1 MMNLVYVKKI
11 NALPTGVDRVEIGNW
26 TKTREINEI
35 KGEEK
40 KLNSERF
47 DNIRNIN
54 FEDSL
59 NQIEEFTNL
68 YTSTSKSMRT
78 VKQVNDDSKN
88 IINENIIKENKVLR
102 TRVRTFEPIYSF
114 TYDTIKTWIGSEAS
128 PTWGEGILWK

>member
-1 MMNLVYVKKI
+1 MNLVYVKKSD
-11 NALPTGVDRVEIGNW
+11 ALPTGVDRVEIGNW
-26 TKTREINEI
+26 TKTREINKI

-40 KLNSERF
+40 KLNSERV

-78 VKQVNDDSKN
+78 VKQGNDDSK
-88 IINENIIKENKVLR
+88 NIIKENKVLR

-114 TYDTIKTWIGSEAS
+114 TYDTIKIGRAS
-128 PTWGEGILWK
+128 CRERV